1 MKSKEEYL
9 EEYRKEHGTK
19 TYMAFQIIFQL
30 IGGII
35 MIISTINLVNGRK
48 SERDTFIILLIVGI
62 FLFLIGF
69 IFLKVFQNQETKA
82 LISWERYSTK
92 SSEEKIIDKR
102 TKTISE
108 NEWKCSSCGR
118 INQNYVGTCGCGQRK
133 PE

>member
-62 FLFLIGF
+62 FLF
-69 IFLKVFQNQETKA
+69 
-82 LISWERYSTK
+82 
-92 SSEEKIIDKR
+92 
-102 TKTISE
+102 
-108 NEWKCSSCGR
+108 
-118 INQNYVGTCGCGQRK
+118 
-133 PE
+133 

>member
-48 SERDTFIILLIVGI
+48 
-62 FLFLIGF
+62 
-69 IFLKVFQNQETKA
+69 
-82 LISWERYSTK
+82 
-92 SSEEKIIDKR
+92 KR
-102 TKTISE
+102 TRYFYNFINCRYFSFFNRLYIFKSLSKSR
-108 NEWKCSSCGR
+108 NEGFDF
-118 INQNYVGTCGCGQRK
+118 VGTL
-133 PE
+133 